1 MRQLGSVN
9 EGVARI
15 IETSYRNPTWY
26 DLSSSQTSSDSLEGE
41 WNVSMLTPSGPVY
54 GEVKVLPAEATGR
67 LWGSERVKTS
77 SGEDTLGLG
86 EEEIEILDD
95 FSTNVRR
102 RYLKIK
108 GVRYA
113 ITRVDR
119 ETTTKGDFDEAVT
132 MRVFWAN
139 VADQG
144 FTRMGGENNIF
155 RHDFEWTRKT
165 ET

>member
-41 WNVSMLTPSGPVY
+41 WNVSMLTPSGPVV

-67 LWGSERVKTS
+67 PSERVKTS

-144 FTRMGGENNIF
+144 FTRRGGENNSV
-155 RHDFEWTRKT
+155 RQDFEWRRTA

>member
-41 WNVSMLTPSGPVY
+41 WNVSMLTPSGPVV

-67 LWGSERVKTS
+67 PSERVKP

-86 EEEIEILDD
+86 DEEIEILDD

-139 VADQG
+139 VADQR
-144 FTRMGGENNIF
+144 FTRRGGENNIF